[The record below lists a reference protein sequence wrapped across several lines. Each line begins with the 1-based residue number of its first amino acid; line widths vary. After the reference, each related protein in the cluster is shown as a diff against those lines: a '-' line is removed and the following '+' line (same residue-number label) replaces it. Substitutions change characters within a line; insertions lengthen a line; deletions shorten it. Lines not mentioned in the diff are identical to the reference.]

1 MKRHFPLAPPIDQ
14 IDRRLFGVSA
24 GLIEAVIRGET
35 SLPIAE
41 AVRRSTEWTE
51 YQADIQEARIAHE
64 ESSAPPP
71 APSIIP
77 DHIKSLFQRRVAANA
92 LASLPFPM
100 PGQILAVEKIVTPR
114 PAQFDAIMQVPLH
127 VLLDAPA
134 EVPAVWHGW
143 VVSAE
148 TDYAGWWDF
157 VLQEQDAPFDPEAA
171 MVQVWNPVRLYLPMA
186 ARVVGRLSPSRL
198 QAVRAL
204 AADFAV
210 TEAPA
215 DIPSWPGRVASRS
228 TSQNLRIT
236 TGSPL
241 GGDEDTRH
249 RYQELYFEAAEAVRE
264 PARLALSA
272 LAGVPASQAGTLINR
287 LIAAAGRVAEILL
300 PEPRV
305 AVAMSGEDAASAPD
319 LFWPDI
325 ARIRIDG
332 LTAEGDGRME
342 LTAIGTESLIVE
354 VRKGALVEERVN
366 IAAGSVDLIAW
377 DKDSTGVVLS
387 SASGRRLEIA
397 LGDQE

>member
-51 YQADIQEARIAHE
+51 YQADIQEARIAPE
-64 ESSAPPP
+64 ESSDLPP

-148 TDYAGWWDF
+148 TDYAGW
-157 VLQEQDAPFDPEAA
+157 
-171 MVQVWNPVRLYLPMA
+171 
-186 ARVVGRLSPSRL
+186 
-198 QAVRAL
+198 
-204 AADFAV
+204 
-210 TEAPA
+210 
-215 DIPSWPGRVASRS
+215 
-228 TSQNLRIT
+228 
-236 TGSPL
+236 
-241 GGDEDTRH
+241 
-249 RYQELYFEAAEAVRE
+249 
-264 PARLALSA
+264 
-272 LAGVPASQAGTLINR
+272 
-287 LIAAAGRVAEILL
+287 
-300 PEPRV
+300 
-305 AVAMSGEDAASAPD
+305 
-319 LFWPDI
+319 
-325 ARIRIDG
+325 
-332 LTAEGDGRME
+332 
-342 LTAIGTESLIVE
+342 
-354 VRKGALVEERVN
+354 
-366 IAAGSVDLIAW
+366 
-377 DKDSTGVVLS
+377 
-387 SASGRRLEIA
+387 
-397 LGDQE
+397 